1 MSAEMSV
8 VRLSAIYTYQRK
20 DMSLNSPVGTGVAKT
35 PWAANSAAT
44 MACREIDRNFI
55 ADFLLSVE
63 CLVAVGLFE
72 SRTSPTS
79 MLYIPQFRGI
89 DQVLS
94 V

>member
-20 DMSLNSPVGTGVAKT
+20 DMCLNSPVGTGVAKT
-35 PWAANSAAT
+35 PWATNSAAT
-44 MACREIDRNFI
+44 MARREIDRNFI

-63 CLVAVGLFE
+63 CLMAVGLFE
-72 SRTSPTS
+72 SSTSPSS

>member
-1 MSAEMSV
+1 MSTEMSV

-20 DMSLNSPVGTGVAKT
+20 DTSLHSPVGTGVATT
-35 PWAANSAAT
+35 PWAANSAAII
-44 MACREIDRNFI
+44 ACREIDGIFI

-89 DQVLS
+89 YQVLS
-94 V
+94 A